1 MIENL
6 KKIELHLH
14 LDGSVRVSTIEE
26 LLDKNNLEKELVVDE
41 NTKSL
46 TDYLKKFDLPIKVM
60 QSKENLIRISKELCE
75 DLIKDNVIYAEIR
88 FAPNFHTKEG
98 LSLDEVVSSV
108 LLGLDSKNIKTNLI
122 LCMMRG
128 DSYENNKNIIDLA
141 IKYRNKGVCG
151 IDLAGDEAKYP
162 TSLYKDLFSYALEN
176 NLNITVH
183 AGEAGTSKEVKDA
196 ISYGAKRIGHGI
208 KIINDDEAINL
219 VKEKQ
224 IPLEICPTSN
234 VQTCNV
240 DNIMNHPIKKL
251 FDKGILVTINTDN
264 RTVSNTSL
272 NKEYK
277 LLEEYLNFTKEDFI
291 KTSLIAIDKAFLT
304 NEEKQELRK
313 IINKNIKS

>member
-26 LLDKNNLEKELVVDE
+26 LLGKNNLEKELVVDE

-108 LLGLDSKNIKTNLI
+108 LLGLDNKNIKTNLI

-151 IDLAGDEAKYP
+151 IDLAGDETKYP

-176 NLNITVH
+176 NLNITIH

-251 FDKGILVTINTDN
+251 FDRNILVTINTDN

-277 LLEEYLNFTKEDFI
+277 LLEEYLNFTREDFI
-291 KTSLIAIDKAFLT
+291 KMNLIAIDKSFLT
-304 NEEKQELRK
+304 DDEKEELKKK
-313 IINKNIKS
+313 ITY

>member
-6 KKIELHLH
+6 KKVELHLH

-26 LLDKNNLEKELVVDE
+26 LLDKNDLEKELVVDKD
-41 NTKSL
+41 TKSL

-98 LSLDEVVSSV
+98 LSLDEVISSV

-122 LCMMRG
+122 LCMIRG

-151 IDLAGDEAKYP
+151 IDLAGDETKYP

-208 KIINDDEAINL
+208 KIINDEEAIKL

-291 KTSLIAIDKAFLT
+291 KTNLIAIDKAFLT

-313 IINKNIKS
+313 IINKNTKS

>member
-108 LLGLDSKNIKTNLI
+108 LLGLDNKNIKTNLI

-151 IDLAGDEAKYP
+151 IDLAGDEAKYS
-162 TSLYKDLFSYALEN
+162 TSLYKNLFSYALGN
-176 NLNITVH
+176 NLNITIH

-208 KIINDDEAINL
+208 KIINDDEVINL
-219 VKEKQ
+219 VKQKQ

-251 FDKGILVTINTDN
+251 FDRNILVTINTDN
-264 RTVSNTSL
+264 RTVSNTRL

-277 LLEEYLNFTKEDFI
+277 LLEEYLNFTREDFI
-291 KTSLIAIDKAFLT
+291 KMNLIAIDKSFLT
-304 NEEKQELRK
+304 DDKKEELKKK
-313 IINKNIKS
+313 ITY

>member
-108 LLGLDSKNIKTNLI
+108 LLGLDNKNIKTNLI

-151 IDLAGDEAKYP
+151 IDLAGDEAKYS
-162 TSLYKDLFSYALEN
+162 TSLYKNLFSYALGN
-176 NLNITVH
+176 NLNITIH

-208 KIINDDEAINL
+208 KIINDDEVINL
-219 VKEKQ
+219 VKQKQ

-251 FDKGILVTINTDN
+251 FDRNILVTINTDN

-277 LLEEYLNFTKEDFI
+277 LLEEYLNFTREDFI
-291 KTSLIAIDKAFLT
+291 KMNLIAIDKSFLT
-304 NEEKQELRK
+304 DDKKEELKKK
-313 IINKNIKS
+313 ITY

>member
-26 LLDKNNLEKELVVDE
+26 LLGKDNLEKELVVDE

-60 QSKENLIRISKELCE
+60 QNRENLIRISKELCE

-98 LSLDEVVSSV
+98 LNLDEVVSSV

-141 IKYRNKGVCG
+141 IKYRNKGICG
-151 IDLAGDEAKYP
+151 IDLAGDESRFP
-162 TSLYKDLFSYALEN
+162 TYLYKDLFSYALEN
-176 NLNITVH
+176 DLNITIH

-208 KIINDDEAINL
+208 KIINDEEAIKL

-224 IPLEICPTSN
+224 ISLEICPTSN

-240 DNIMNHPIKKL
+240 DSIINHPIKKL
-251 FDKGILVTINTDN
+251 FDEDILLTINTDN

-277 LLEEYLNFTKEDFI
+277 LLEKYFNFTKEDFI
-291 KTSLIAIDKAFLT
+291 KTNLIAIDKSFLPDD
-304 NEEKQELRK
+304 EKQELKK
-313 IINKNIKS
+313 ILIS

>member
-26 LLDKNNLEKELVVDE
+26 LLGKDNLKKELVVDE
-41 NTKSL
+41 DTKSL
-46 TDYLKKFDLPIKVM
+46 TDYLKKFDLPIKAM
-60 QSKENLIRISKELCE
+60 QNRENLIRISKELCE

-98 LSLDEVVSSV
+98 LNLDEVVSSV

-151 IDLAGDEAKYP
+151 IDLAGDESKFP
-162 TSLYKDLFSYALEN
+162 TYLYKDLFSYAIKN
-176 NLNITVH
+176 NLNITIH

-196 ISYGAKRIGHGI
+196 IGYGAKRIGHGI
-208 KIINDDEAINL
+208 KIINDEEAINL

-240 DNIMNHPIKKL
+240 DSIINHPIKKL
-251 FDKGILVTINTDN
+251 FDKDILLTINTDN

-277 LLEEYLNFTKEDFI
+277 LLEKYFNFTKENFI
-291 KTSLIAIDKAFLT
+291 KTNIIAIDKAFLT
-304 NEEKQELRK
+304 DKEKQELRK
-313 IINKNIKS
+313 IINN

>member
-6 KKIELHLH
+6 KKVELHLH

-26 LLDKNNLEKELVVDE
+26 LLDKNDLEKELVVDKD
-41 NTKSL
+41 TKSL

-128 DSYENNKNIIDLA
+128 DSYENNKNIINLA

-208 KIINDDEAINL
+208 KIVNDEEAIKL

-291 KTSLIAIDKAFLT
+291 KTNLIAIDKAFLT

-313 IINKNIKS
+313 IINKNTKS

>member
-26 LLDKNNLEKELVVDE
+26 LLDKNDLEKELVVDKD
-41 NTKSL
+41 TKSL

-98 LSLDEVVSSV
+98 LSLDEVISSV

-122 LCMMRG
+122 LCMIRG

-151 IDLAGDEAKYP
+151 IDLAGDETKYP

-208 KIINDDEAINL
+208 KIINDEEAIKL

-291 KTSLIAIDKAFLT
+291 KTNLIAIDKAFLT

-313 IINKNIKS
+313 IINKNTKS

>member
-26 LLDKNNLEKELVVDE
+26 LLDKNDLEKELVVDE

-108 LLGLDSKNIKTNLI
+108 LLGLNSKNIKTNLI

-183 AGEAGTSKEVKDA
+183 AGEAATSKEVKDA

-208 KIINDDEAINL
+208 KIINDEEAIKL

-251 FDKGILVTINTDN
+251 FDKGILLTINTDN
-264 RTVSNTSL
+264 RTVSNTNL

-291 KTSLIAIDKAFLT
+291 KTNLIAIDKAFLT

-313 IINKNIKS
+313 IINKNTKS

>member
-26 LLDKNNLEKELVVDE
+26 LLGKNNLEKELVVDE

-60 QSKENLIRISKELCE
+60 QSKENLIRISKELCQ

-98 LSLDEVVSSV
+98 LSLDAVVSSV
-108 LLGLDSKNIKTNLI
+108 LLGLNNRNIKTNLI

-176 NLNITVH
+176 NLNITIH
-183 AGEAGTSKEVKDA
+183 AGEAGTSKEVIDA
-196 ISYGAKRIGHGI
+196 VNYGAKRIGHGI
-208 KIINDDEAINL
+208 KIINDKKAIKL
-219 VKEKQ
+219 VKENQ

-234 VQTCNV
+234 IQTCNV
-240 DNIMNHPIKKL
+240 SSIKQHPIKKL
-251 FDKGILVTINTDN
+251 FDKDILVTINTDN
-264 RTVSNTSL
+264 RTVSNTNL

-277 LLEEYLNFTKEDFI
+277 LLEKYLNFTKEDFI
-291 KTSLIAIDKAFLT
+291 KTNLIAIKNSFISDS
-304 NEEKQELRK
+304 EKEILKKK
-313 IINKNIKS
+313 IIIE